1 MAEIYIYNQRY
12 EVPDDLTIL
21 RAFEWAGY
29 TLTRGVGC
37 RGGFCGAC
45 STVYRHTDDHKLHF
59 ALACQTVIEPGM
71 MLGPIPFF
79 PAQRPYYDL
88 PSLQPT
94 GQAILELYPE
104 LLRCYGCNTCT
115 KACPQ
120 ELDVLSYVS
129 AALRGDLTALANES
143 FDCIMCG
150 LCVARCPA
158 EIVPPNVAM
167 LGRRLY
173 GSYLAPPAK
182 HLRQRVQEI
191 VAGQHQAE
199 LDELK
204 SLPIAELQ
212 NRYNNRQIEN

>member
-1 MAEIYIYNQRY
+1 MPLY
-12 EVPDDLTIL
+12 EKSHSWGEFVFDWAWARAYEQAGLDYYPKLVSAVPFT
-21 RAFEWAGY
+21 
-29 TLTRGVGC
+29 
-37 RGGFCGAC
+37 
-45 STVYRHTDDHKLHF
+45 
-59 ALACQTVIEPGM
+59 
-71 MLGPIPFF
+71 
-79 PAQRPYYDL
+79 PAPREAYVLD
-88 PSLQPT
+88 
-94 GQAILELYPE
+94 ELDPQENVLVQYYPE
-104 LLRCYGCNTCT
+104 VARCVSCNTCT

-191 VAGQHQAE
+191 VDGLYQAE
-199 LDELK
+199 LDDLK